1 MDSFLEMLTNINNA
15 VNDFVWVKIGI
26 VLLIG
31 TGILM
36 TCLTKFFQ
44 VTHFG
49 HWWKKTIGSLFDKK
63 VISHTGDKASISQ
76 FQALCTALAATVGVG
91 NIAGV
96 SAAIMTGGPGAV
108 FWMWLAAFFGMMTNY
123 SENILGIYYRRKNHA
138 GEWSGGAMYYLQDGL
153 GGYRGMKTV
162 GKVLAVI
169 FAVCAA
175 LASFGIGNM
184 GQVNKIVINLTSAFD
199 IKALSS
205 QVLYTS
211 AGTDVTLYMLIVG
224 VILMV
229 LVGFVVLGGLQRI
242 AAVAEKIVP
251 FMVIFFVL
259 GSIIIIIANFRGI
272 GPAFKA
278 IFTMAFTK
286 QAAWGGATGVA
297 FKTIITQGC
306 KRGVFSNEAGLGSSV
321 MVHSNSNVKEPVK
334 QGLWGIF
341 EVFADTIIVCSMT
354 ALTILT
360 SGVIDLTTG
369 ATDTASDATLVAE
382 AFSTIFK
389 VGNFEFGR
397 IFVAL
402 AILVFAFTTILGW
415 SHYGSKAVEYLA
427 GSKAPVVTRIY
438 KFLFVIMI
446 LSGALMTSSIAWDIS
461 DTFNGLMMI
470 PNLIGVIAMS
480 PVVMKLTSNYV
491 ARRIK
496 GEKVEPMLSYDP
508 EIQAENAKVIAETG
522 ED

>member
-389 VGNFEFGR
+389 VGSFEFGR

>member
-63 VISHTGDKASISQ
+63 VISHTDDKASISQ

-389 VGNFEFGR
+389 VGSFEFGR

-508 EIQAENAKVIAETG
+508 EIQAENAKAITETG